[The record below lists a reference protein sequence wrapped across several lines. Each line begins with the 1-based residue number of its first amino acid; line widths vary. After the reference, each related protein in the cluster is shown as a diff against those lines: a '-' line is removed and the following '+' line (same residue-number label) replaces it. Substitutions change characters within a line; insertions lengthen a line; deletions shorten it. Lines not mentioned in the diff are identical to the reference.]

1 MLPRST
7 KWKEGMGFLDKL
19 LGRNKESTPEGVGES
34 AKNTDDQAMDASSD
48 PGDTTKDALDGD
60 EGVSDVT
67 ESEQRLDEVR
77 DQTMRDEGRMP

>member
-1 MLPRST
+1 
-7 KWKEGMGFLDKL
+7 MGFLDKL
-19 LGRNKESTPEGVGES
+19 LGRNKETAEGVGES
-34 AKNTDDQAMDASSD
+34 AKDTGEKTMAAD
-48 PGDTTKDALDGD
+48 PGNTTTDPLDQD